1 MKTYISAAVPIAKLR
16 EQFAPEMEDK
26 TFQDLIDIDPSA
38 DFEKNRGGKYC
49 PWIFRQYNKGN
60 LKETDYTNLKDALGY
75 FLNNYRKYPKSDLGQ
90 YKTVEE
96 FLTDTEAVGN
106 RELTDK
112 EKAKLLK
119 KQAHHASTDDK
130 KFLVEDG
137 VWEVWQPLTYAGSIS
152 LAREG
157 GTKASWCTA
166 YEGDDYYYRRY
177 TRQGP
182 LYIFLNTSDPKEKYQ
197 LHFESHSWYDI
208 NDRSLG
214 LNTFYNQFCSEH
226 PVIREY
232 FGITTKDGVQTRAGS
247 FVGYVEDAT
256 EIKVPDGITNIS
268 GYEFPETVETIV
280 LPDSLQ
286 QLQERIFYNL
296 PNLKKVV
303 LPKTITEIPRGCFA
317 HCSSIESIDIPDSVV
332 EYAREAFINC
342 KNLITINHSDS
353 LQIVHDLCFKGCEQL
368 VSQLPDS
375 VVYIG
380 LGVFNGCSSMPVINI
395 PASMTEIRSRAFLLD
410 AEIEEVVFNNVTK
423 IGPTAF
429 SGSSIERL
437 NLGSV
442 AIISGGAFRHCNS
455 LHDVDLDLGG
465 MKIGAYAF
473 ADSAISGTIT
483 VDDYTELSLSAF
495 DNCPNLTVVWNRADE
510 PYEFENVGL
519 LKCSEKACPELIK
532 ANKDYIKI
540 ETTEGDTY
548 EVQ

>member
-38 DFEKNRGGKYC
+38 DFGKNRGGKYC

-60 LKETDYTNLKDALGY
+60 LKESDYTNLKDALGY

-96 FLTDTEAVGN
+96 FLSDTEAVGN

-119 KQAHHASTDDK
+119 KKAHHASTDDK
-130 KFLVEDG
+130 KFIVEDG
-137 VWEVWQPLTYAGSIS
+137 VWEVWQPLTYPGSIS

-166 YEGDDYYYRRY
+166 YEGDDFYYNRY
-177 TRQGP
+177 TREGP
-182 LYIFLNTSDPKEKYQ
+182 LYVFLNTSDPKEKYQ
-197 LHFESHSWYDI
+197 LHFESDSWYDI
-208 NDRSLG
+208 NDNSLG
-214 LNTFYNQFCSEH
+214 LRAFYKFCSEH
-226 PVIREY
+226 PAIGEY
-232 FGITTKDGVQTRAGS
+232 FEIETKDGIQTRGGAI
-247 FVGYVEDAT
+247 VGFDEDTT
-256 EIKVPDGITNIS
+256 EIIVPEGMIDIS
-268 GYEFPETVETIV
+268 GLSFPQSVETIV
-280 LPDSLQ
+280 LPDSFLQ
-286 QLQERIFYNL
+286 LEERMFYNL
-296 PNLKKVV
+296 PNLISVV

-317 HCSSIESIDIPDSVV
+317 HCTSIESIDIPDSVRV
-332 EYAREAFINC
+332 YQREAFYGC
-342 KNLITINHSDS
+342 ANLITINHSSS
-353 LQIVHDLCFKGCEQL
+353 LKIVHDLCFKDCPEL
-368 VSQLPDS
+368 ISQLPDS

-380 LGVFNGCSSMPVINI
+380 SDIFNGCSSMPVIDI
-395 PASMTEIRSRAFLLD
+395 PSSITELKAKAFLNSD
-410 AEIEEVVFNNVTK
+410 VEEVVLNNVTK
-423 IGPTAF
+423 VGPSAF
-429 SGSSIERL
+429 NGASIERL

-442 AIISGGAFRHCNS
+442 VIISGGAFRSCNS

-465 MKIGAYAF
+465 MKVGAYAF

-483 VDDYTELSLSAF
+483 VDDSTDLSVSAF

-510 PYEFENVGL
+510 PYDFENIGL
-519 LKCSEKACPELIK
+519 LKCSESSCPELIK
-532 ANKDYIKI
+532 NNKGYIKI
-540 ETTEGDTY
+540 ETTEGNTY